1 MSSDNEYDREHEA
14 ELEREIKLLRAKKK
28 KQRLERQL
36 QREAATD
43 WARLEADFEDAVRA
57 ICARQPSASSVNWE
71 SAIASARVE
80 GPGLGA
86 DGTAYAREEF
96 GFSSRALGDT
106 PSVRLARD
114 AARRLTALAAF
125 KPFPGIAE
133 IFVTAAEDDGCGDL
147 GPLTIYVSRDPA
159 RTFLQTSSVK
169 AAREYIG
176 GAYTKKRFAECRG
189 AAFSRC
195 EDAESVPFTMDD
207 LKEAM
212 RLEGITTHEPVGDF
226 VGYNRHV
233 SILFVPV
240 RQ

>member
-1 MSSDNEYDREHEA
+1 MSSDDEHDQEYEA
-14 ELEREIKLLRAKKK
+14 ELKREIKLLRAKKER
-28 KQRLERQL
+28 QRLQRQL

-57 ICARQPSASSVNWE
+57 ICVRKPAASSVNWK
-71 SAIASARVE
+71 SDIFSTRVE
-80 GPGLGA
+80 GPGLKA

-96 GFSSRALGDT
+96 GFSSKALGNT

-133 IFVTAAEDDGCGDL
+133 IFVTASKDDGCDDL

-176 GAYTKKRFAECRG
+176 GAHAKKVFAECRG
-189 AAFSRC
+189 TAFSRC

-226 VGYNRHV
+226 VAYNRHV